1 MLEIV
6 SAIYKLIGARVD
18 FPDDE
23 QTPQMRV
30 DKIFNNMDKDLD
42 GKLSVEEF
50 LEGAKHD
57 KHLWVH

>member
-6 SAIYKLIGARVD
+6 SAIYNLIGARVD

-42 GKLSVEEF
+42 GKLSLEEF